1 MTAQRKRVLLVE
13 DDSEMANLYREVLR
27 ENFFDCEVVHDASGC
42 LELACTYHPNL
53 ILLDLMLPGMSGMGL
68 LRQLKNSQNCKH
80 IPIVIL
86 SSLNDDE
93 IAGETLELGAAAYLT
108 KAIPSGQLVS
118 MVREF
123 S

>member
-1 MTAQRKRVLLVE
+1 MTAQKKRVLLVE
-13 DDSEMANLYREVLR
+13 DDSEMANLYREILQ
-27 ENFFDCEVVHDASGC
+27 ENFFDCEIARDASDC
-42 LELACTYHPNL
+42 LELARTYHPNL
-53 ILLDLMLPGMSGMGL
+53 IILDLMLPGMSGLGL
-68 LRQLKNSQNCKH
+68 LRQLKHIPICKN